1 MKTAV
6 VVNVRYEPNM
16 LIFLVKTA
24 LVVNVRYEPNMLRFL
39 VKLLLRLTTHQVFV
53 FLVINVTKELTE
65 IKVKQIVAQN
75 VIVLSLFIERRLFLS
90 PTSVR

>member
-1 MKTAV
+1 
-6 VVNVRYEPNM
+6 M

-75 VIVLSLFIERRLFLS
+75 VIVLSLRSKYGIWK
-90 PTSVR
+90 VID